1 MEHFSVLPI
10 FVTVVECGSFSL
22 ASQKLRLSKSAVSK
36 RITLLEQSLGIQ
48 LLHRT
53 TRSLSLTEAGARYF
67 DYVRP
72 AVKLAE
78 EGLDAI
84 SELQQAPQ
92 GSLRIAVP
100 MVFGRLHIAP
110 LIPEFLRRYPKIQ
123 LQMQMDDKTTDLI
136 AGGFDLAIRIGELPD
151 SSLIA
156 RKIAPCLSVI
166 CASPEYIAR
175 HSAPQTPQQLSQHNC
190 LFYSYF
196 RDGAEWTFLSTQG
209 PTRIQPN
216 GNYQVNNSDAIHQ
229 ATLDGLGIANQPRF
243 MVDADLQAGR
253 LQALLADHPLPE
265 HGIYAVYP
273 QRKHLPTKVN
283 VLIEFL
289 MEKLASSDKFQLVS
303 D

>member
-1 MEHFSVLPI
+1 MEHFSALPI

-22 ASQKLRLSKSAVSK
+22 ASQKLGLSKSAVSK

-92 GSLRIAVP
+92 GNLHIAVP

-136 AGGFDLAIRIGELPD
+136 AAGFDLAIRIGELPD

-196 RDGAEWTFLSTQG
+196 RDGVEWTFLNPQG
-209 PTRIQPN
+209 STRIQPN

-229 ATLDGLGIANQPRF
+229 ATLDGLGIANLPRF
-243 MVDADLQAGR
+243 MVEADLHAGR

-273 QRKHLPTKVN
+273 QRKYLPTKVS

-289 MEKLASSDKFQLVS
+289 MEQLAERLGK
-303 D
+303 

>member
-1 MEHFSVLPI
+1 MEHFSALPI

-22 ASQKLRLSKSAVSK
+22 ASQKLGLNKSAVSK

-92 GSLRIAVP
+92 GNLRIAVP

-196 RDGAEWTFLSTQG
+196 RDGVEWTFLSTQG

-229 ATLDGLGIANQPRF
+229 ATLDGLGIANLPRF

>member
-1 MEHFSVLPI
+1 MEHFSALPI

-22 ASQKLRLSKSAVSK
+22 AGQKLGLSKSAVSK

-48 LLHRT
+48 LLRRT

-92 GSLRIAVP
+92 GNLRFAVP

-175 HSAPQTPQQLSQHNC
+175 HSAPQMPQQLSQHNC

-196 RDGAEWTFLSTQG
+196 RDGVEWNFLSPQG
-209 PTRIQPN
+209 STRIQPN

-229 ATLDGLGIANQPRF
+229 ATLDGVGIANLPRF

-289 MEKLASSDKFQLVS
+289 MEKLAKRLRK
-303 D
+303 

>member
-1 MEHFSVLPI
+1 MEHFSALPI

-22 ASQKLRLSKSAVSK
+22 ASQKLGLSKSAVSK

-92 GSLRIAVP
+92 GNLRIAVP

-110 LIPEFLRRYPKIQ
+110 LIPEFLCRYPKIQ

-136 AGGFDLAIRIGELPD
+136 AGGFDLAIRIGDLPD

-166 CASPEYIAR
+166 CASPEYLAR
-175 HSAPQTPQQLSQHNC
+175 HAAPQTPQQLSQHNC

-196 RDGAEWTFLSTQG
+196 RDGVEWTFFSPQG
-209 PTRIQPN
+209 TTRIQPN

-229 ATLDGLGIANQPRF
+229 ATLDGLGIANLPRF
-243 MVDADLQAGR
+243 MVDTDLQTGH

-273 QRKHLPTKVN
+273 QRKYLPTKVS

-289 MEKLASSDKFQLVS
+289 MEKLASDKLE
-303 D
+303 

>member
-1 MEHFSVLPI
+1 MEHFSALSI

-22 ASQKLRLSKSAVSK
+22 ASQKLGLSKSAVSK

-92 GSLRIAVP
+92 GNLRIAVP

-166 CASPEYIAR
+166 CASPEYLAR
-175 HSAPQTPQQLSQHNC
+175 HAAPQTPQQLSQHNC

-196 RDGAEWTFLSTQG
+196 RDGVEWTFLSPQG
-209 PTRIQPN
+209 PTRIQPL

-229 ATLDGLGIANQPRF
+229 ATLDGLGIANLPRF
-243 MVDADLQAGR
+243 MVDADLQTGR
-253 LQALLADHPLPE
+253 LQALLTNHPLPE
-265 HGIYAVYP
+265 HGIYAVYT
-273 QRKHLPTKVN
+273 QRKYLPTKVS

>member
-1 MEHFSVLPI
+1 MEHFSALPI

-22 ASQKLRLSKSAVSK
+22 AGQKLGLSKSAVSK

-92 GSLRIAVP
+92 GNLRIAVP

-136 AGGFDLAIRIGELPD
+136 AGGFDLAIRIGDLPD

-166 CASPEYIAR
+166 CASPEYLAR
-175 HSAPQTPQQLSQHNC
+175 HAAPHTPQQLSQHNC

-196 RDGAEWTFLSTQG
+196 RDGVEWTFLSPQG
-209 PTRIQPN
+209 TTRIRPN

-229 ATLDGLGIANQPRF
+229 ATLDGLGIANLPRF

-273 QRKHLPTKVN
+273 QRKYLPTKVS

-289 MEKLASSDKFQLVS
+289 MEKLVEILGK
-303 D
+303 

>member
-1 MEHFSVLPI
+1 MEHFSALPI

-22 ASQKLRLSKSAVSK
+22 ASQKLGLSKSAVSK

-72 AVKLAE
+72 AVKLAAD
-78 EGLDAI
+78 GLDAI

-166 CASPEYIAR
+166 CASPEYLAR
-175 HSAPQTPQQLSQHNC
+175 HAAPQTPQQLSQQNC

-196 RDGAEWTFLSTQG
+196 RDGVEWTFLSPQG
-209 PTRIQPN
+209 PTRIPPN

-229 ATLDGLGIANQPRF
+229 ATLDGLGIANLPRF
-243 MVDADLQAGR
+243 MVEADLHAGR

-273 QRKHLPTKVN
+273 QRKYLPTKVS

-289 MEKLASSDKFQLVS
+289 MEKLAERLGK
-303 D
+303 

>member
-1 MEHFSVLPI
+1 MEHFSALPI

-22 ASQKLRLSKSAVSK
+22 AGQKLGLSKSAVSK

-92 GSLRIAVP
+92 GNLRIAVP

-166 CASPEYIAR
+166 CASPEYLAR
-175 HSAPQTPQQLSQHNC
+175 HAAPQTPQQLSQHNC

-196 RDGAEWTFLSTQG
+196 RDGVEWTFLSTQG

-229 ATLDGLGIANQPRF
+229 ATLDGLGIANLPRF

>member
-1 MEHFSVLPI
+1 MEHFSALPI

-22 ASQKLRLSKSAVSK
+22 ASQKLGLSKSAVSK

-72 AVKLAE
+72 AVKLAAD
-78 EGLDAI
+78 GLDAI

-92 GSLRIAVP
+92 GNLRIAAP

-166 CASPEYIAR
+166 CASPEYLAR
-175 HSAPQTPQQLSQHNC
+175 QSVPHTPQQLSQHNC

-196 RDGAEWTFLSTQG
+196 RDGVEWTFLSPQG

-216 GNYQVNNSDAIHQ
+216 GNYQVNNSDVIHQ
-229 ATLDGLGIANQPRF
+229 ATLDGLGIANLPRF
-243 MVDADLQAGR
+243 MVDTDLQAGR
-253 LQALLADHPLPE
+253 QQALLADQPLPE

-289 MEKLASSDKFQLVS
+289 MELLVKRLGN

>member
-1 MEHFSVLPI
+1 MEHFSALPI

-22 ASQKLRLSKSAVSK
+22 ASQKLGLSKSAVSK

-92 GSLRIAVP
+92 GNLRIAVP

-110 LIPEFLRRYPKIQ
+110 LIPEFLCRYPKIQ

-136 AGGFDLAIRIGELPD
+136 AGGFDLAIRIGDLPD

-166 CASPEYIAR
+166 CASPEYLAR
-175 HSAPQTPQQLSQHNC
+175 HAAPQTPQQLSQHNC

-196 RDGAEWTFLSTQG
+196 RDGVEWTFFSPQG
-209 PTRIQPN
+209 TTRIQPN

-229 ATLDGLGIANQPRF
+229 ATLDGLGIANLPRF

-273 QRKHLPTKVN
+273 QRKYLPTKVS

-289 MEKLASSDKFQLVS
+289 MEKLASDKLE
-303 D
+303 

>member
-1 MEHFSVLPI
+1 MEHFSALPI

-22 ASQKLRLSKSAVSK
+22 AGQKLGLSKSAVSK

-72 AVKLAE
+72 AVKLAAD
-78 EGLDAI
+78 GLDAI

-92 GSLRIAVP
+92 GNLRIAIP

-196 RDGAEWTFLSTQG
+196 RDGVEWTFLSLQG
-209 PTRIQPN
+209 STRIQPN

-229 ATLDGLGIANQPRF
+229 ATLDGVGIANLPRF
-243 MVDADLQAGR
+243 MVDADLQVGR

-273 QRKHLPTKVN
+273 QRKYLPTKVS

-289 MEKLASSDKFQLVS
+289 MELLAERLGK
-303 D
+303 

>member
-1 MEHFSVLPI
+1 M
-10 FVTVVECGSFSL
+10 
-22 ASQKLRLSKSAVSK
+22 SK

-48 LLHRT
+48 LLRRT

-92 GSLRIAVP
+92 GNLRFAVP
-100 MVFGRLHIAP
+100 MVFGRLYIAP

-156 RKIAPCLSVI
+156 RKIA
-166 CASPEYIAR
+166 
-175 HSAPQTPQQLSQHNC
+175 
-190 LFYSYF
+190 
-196 RDGAEWTFLSTQG
+196 
-209 PTRIQPN
+209 
-216 GNYQVNNSDAIHQ
+216 
-229 ATLDGLGIANQPRF
+229 
-243 MVDADLQAGR
+243 
-253 LQALLADHPLPE
+253 
-265 HGIYAVYP
+265 
-273 QRKHLPTKVN
+273 
-283 VLIEFL
+283 
-289 MEKLASSDKFQLVS
+289 LV
-303 D
+303 

>member
-1 MEHFSVLPI
+1 MEHFSALPI

-22 ASQKLRLSKSAVSK
+22 ASQKLGLSKSAVSK

-72 AVKLAE
+72 AVKLAAD
-78 EGLDAI
+78 GLDAI

-166 CASPEYIAR
+166 CASPEYLAR
-175 HSAPQTPQQLSQHNC
+175 HAAPQTPQQLSQHNC

-196 RDGAEWTFLSTQG
+196 RDGVEWTFLSPQD

-229 ATLDGLGIANQPRF
+229 ATLDGLGIANLPRF
-243 MVDADLQAGR
+243 MVDTDLQTGR

-273 QRKHLPTKVN
+273 QRKYLPTKVS

-289 MEKLASSDKFQLVS
+289 MEKLAERLGK
-303 D
+303 